1 MINTSK
7 YKIVEHKNCI
17 LIRKIT
23 DGWDNSYEIS
33 KNEFKHIFSLDL
45 EDLYDIE
52 DSEIDKILDR
62 FLKIKIFL

>member
-7 YKIVEHKNCI
+7 YAIVEHKSSI
-17 LIRKIT
+17 IIRKNT
-23 DGWDNSYEIS
+23 DGWNNSYEIS

-45 EDLYDIE
+45 DDLYDID